1 MADTTTTNYGLT
13 KPEVGASEDTWGT
26 KINTNLDTLDTTVD
40 SIQGKSGAGVLKHTN
55 NTKLATTSTGIDVT
69 GTASLSSTAPYI
81 DLFETDTTDLNSR
94 IVSNSSSLRL
104 QTVADNGS
112 GASNRLLI
120 DHSTGDISFYED
132 TGTTAKFFWDASAES
147 LGIGTSSPAAK
158 AHIYDAATDA
168 VLYLDS
174 ANVNGSHARFLASGS
189 VKHFVGSG
197 GGFGLGDVDD
207 FAIRSFD
214 NLIFA
219 TNNSSTERMRIDSSG
234 NVIVGTTNLAP
245 VSNNVQGVSIR
256 SFGELQS
263 SRDGAATLYLNRK
276 TNDGDIVILRKD
288 GGDVGSIGTVSGDIV
303 FGTGDTGLRFYDA
316 GRAIQPRHTNGTA
329 ANDVIDLG
337 MSTNRFKDL
346 YLSGAVNLTNSTT
359 TAFTQ
364 AGSNMFQLGTNSAD
378 PAVFYTSGAERAR
391 IDSSGNLL
399 VGTTATDTAAVGFRY
414 RSSLDAISS
423 VADGGISAYF
433 GRRTSDG
440 DIVAFRKD
448 DATVG
453 SIGNYGGLALDVGKG
468 TTAVLRFR
476 DSLNAIYPAAGVA
489 GGTSDGVT
497 SLGISSGR
505 FKDLWVTR
513 THLANNSTSYWTL
526 DRDDGD
532 GSLTFAD
539 TGTERMR
546 IDSAGNLLLGTTSS
560 IGLGDFSILFDGTNA
575 NAIVAKT
582 TRAATGSNFAVF
594 QNSSSQVCGNIIQTG
609 STTVSYNTSSDQRL
623 KENIA
628 DADDAGSKIDA
639 IQVRKFDW
647 KVDGSHQ
654 DYGMIAQELQAVAP
668 EAVSGDADSEEMM
681 GVDYSKLV
689 PMLIKEIQSLRNR
702 VAQLE
707 E

>member
-1 MADTTTTNYGLT
+1 MYFWTMW
-13 KPEVGASEDTWGT
+13 P
-26 KINTNLDTLDTTVD
+26 
-40 SIQGKSGAGVLKHTN
+40 
-55 NTKLATTSTGIDVT
+55 TTSM
-69 GTASLSSTAPYI
+69 SS
-81 DLFETDTTDLNSR
+81 D
-94 IVSNSSSLRL
+94 
-104 QTVADNGS
+104 GS
-112 GASNRLLI
+112 
-120 DHSTGDISFYED
+120 
-132 TGTTAKFFWDASAES
+132 
-147 LGIGTSSPAAK
+147 
-158 AHIYDAATDA
+158 
-168 VLYLDS
+168 
-174 ANVNGSHARFLASGS
+174 
-189 VKHFVGSG
+189 
-197 GGFGLGDVDD
+197 
-207 FAIRSFD
+207 
-214 NLIFA
+214 
-219 TNNSSTERMRIDSSG
+219 
-234 NVIVGTTNLAP
+234 
-245 VSNNVQGVSIR
+245 
-256 SFGELQS
+256 
-263 SRDGAATLYLNRK
+263 
-276 TNDGDIVILRKD
+276 
-288 GGDVGSIGTVSGDIV
+288 
-303 FGTGDTGLRFYDA
+303 
-316 GRAIQPRHTNGTA
+316 A

-337 MSTNRFKDL
+337 MSANRFKDL
-346 YLSGAVNLTNSTT
+346 YLSGKV
-359 TAFTQ
+359 Q
-364 AGSNMFQLGTNSAD
+364 ASYIYRAD
-378 PAVFYTSGAERAR
+378 ASGAGLHFTTNAIYPTNETAALSDGTESLGAAAYRFKDIFLSGAAKSQAVELEDIKAKDTNGLNLQTSDGQKR
-391 IDSSGNLL
+391 VILDNSGNLL

-639 IQVRKFDW
+639 IQVRKYDW
-647 KVDGSHQ
+647 KADGSHQ

-668 EAVSGDADSEEMM
+668 EAVSGDADSEKMM